1 VKKSVAAVL
10 SESGSELLLADGILL
25 KSRSRS
31 FGSAVLG
38 LSLFDEA
45 GECLRARCDGG
56 VEMDGASLCD
66 RRDRP
71 YTHSVPWR
79 SHLEHVGLCWLQ
91 RTLDSLQ
98 ELHDARRRIVF
109 PSIVGQ

>member
-1 VKKSVAAVL
+1 MPGVRNSVAAVL
-10 SESGSELLLADGILL
+10 SESGSELLLAVKMLL

-38 LSLFDEA
+38 LTLLDEA
-45 GECLRARCDGG
+45 GECLRALCDGE

-71 YTHSVPWR
+71 YTHSVP
-79 SHLEHVGLCWLQ
+79 
-91 RTLDSLQ
+91 
-98 ELHDARRRIVF
+98 
-109 PSIVGQ
+109 

>member
-1 VKKSVAAVL
+1 M
-10 SESGSELLLADGILL
+10 LL

-38 LSLFDEA
+38 LTLLDEA
-45 GECLRARCDGG
+45 GECLRALCDGE

-71 YTHSVPWR
+71 YTHSVP
-79 SHLEHVGLCWLQ
+79 
-91 RTLDSLQ
+91 
-98 ELHDARRRIVF
+98 
-109 PSIVGQ
+109 